1 MPKGSPFFKIL
12 DDKGNPINKAMN
24 QAADSG
30 NHFGDSKSVDANG
43 QKYPKGFTP
52 PVDFYRDPK
61 SADEYGDSLIVD
73 GVLIDSDG
81 KITKTD
87 GNGKV
92 NKDNLA
98 QPKSYI
104 DEGNTNGSLPVEYG
118 NSINHDGLDP
128 SKPDDKLKDRLTIY
142 DNFKDFSGK
151 EFTHL
156 LDYFIDQNGDYTV
169 PKTISTVTQE
179 GSDTID
185 PAKSRI
191 YLGSFIRTTDDNE
204 DPTMLGYDIEIKY
217 NDSPLF
223 NGTAQSFIDKF
234 SAVSEIKSRGS
245 ILDNF
250 KKQLFRF
257 LKTDSPITAAGAS
270 ASTSR
275 PVFSKSD
282 GTKTYYLR
290 NLTGLNNLVESVSSN
305 EGKAFVDYGKDM
317 IGLEFNEDVS
327 QNIGYLASLYKLLSW
342 SRMHGKSIMPENLLR
357 FDVDI
362 TITEIRKYNRVIK
375 DGDSLKVYADLISKY
390 TYTLYECQFFFTS
403 LPHGDS
409 LDMSDTKALDKYEIK
424 FNYKFST
431 MKFTKFFGPNED
443 EYTIDNSYIDV
454 SKVKSKDTNNSA
466 VIDGSIQSSQQTRD
480 LIGYDEFPRT
490 AKGGSNQGGTIKDK
504 KAEDDAKNSP
514 SNSIPNAAVD
524 KLKKQALGK
533 NLPFDKLKKDLKN
546 AVVNAV
552 NRQILTQASLLN
564 KTLNNIRD
572 SIPFA
577 GKMSEPRN
585 IYSGNQ
591 NPFQNDI
598 VNAAR
603 NFVGNSL
610 KGFFTKP

>member
-12 DDKGNPINKAMN
+12 DDRGNPINKAMN

-30 NHFGDSKSVDANG
+30 NHFGDSKSIDANG

-52 PVDFYRDPK
+52 PVDFYSDPK
-61 SADEYGDSLIVD
+61 SNAEYGDSLIVD
-73 GVLIDSDG
+73 GAIIDSDG
-81 KITKTD
+81 KLTKTD
-87 GNGKV
+87 GNGKI
-92 NKDNLA
+92 NEDNLA

-104 DEGNTNGSLPVEYG
+104 DEENKNGSLPVEYG

-128 SKPDDKLKDRLTIY
+128 SNPTDKLKDRLTIY
-142 DNFKDFSGK
+142 DNFKDFSSK

-169 PKTISTVTQE
+169 PKTISTATQE
-179 GSDTID
+179 GSDTIQPD
-185 PAKSRI
+185 TSRV
-191 YLGSFIRTTDDNE
+191 YLGSFIRTVDDNE
-204 DPTMLGYDIEIKY
+204 DPTILGYDIEIKY

-257 LKTDSPITAAGAS
+257 LKTDSPIS
-270 ASTSR
+270 SDR
-275 PVFSKSD
+275 PAFLNAD

-362 TITEIRKYNRVIK
+362 TITEIRKFNRVIANSN
-375 DGDSLKVYADLISKY
+375 DSVRVYADLISKY

-409 LDMSDTKALDKYEIK
+409 LDMSDAKALDKYEIK

-431 MKFTKFFGPNED
+431 MKFTKFYGPNED

-454 SKVKSKDTNNSA
+454 SKVKSKDTSNAA
-466 VIDGSIQSSQQTRD
+466 VVDGSIQTGQQTRD

-490 AKGGSNQGGTIKDK
+490 AQGGSTQGNTIDDK
-504 KAEDDAKNSP
+504 KSEDAAKNSP
-514 SNSIPNAAVD
+514 SKSIPNAAVD
-524 KLKKQALGK
+524 KVKKQTLGK

-546 AVVNAV
+546 AVVNEL
-552 NRQILTQASLLN
+552 NRQILTQAALLN

>member
-12 DDKGNPINKAMN
+12 DDKGNPINKAIG

-30 NHFGDSKSVDANG
+30 NHFGDSKSIDASG
-43 QKYPKGFTP
+43 KKYPKGFTP

-61 SADEYGDSLIVD
+61 SNAEYGDSLIVD

-81 KITKTD
+81 KLTKTD
-87 GNGKV
+87 GNGRV
-92 NKDNLA
+92 NEDNLSPA
-98 QPKSYI
+98 KSYI
-104 DEGNTNGSLPVEYG
+104 DEENKNGDIPVEYG
-118 NSINHDGLDP
+118 DVVNHDGLDP
-128 SKPDDKLKDRLTIY
+128 SSPSEKLKDKLAVY

-156 LDYFIDQNGDYTV
+156 LDYFIDQNGQSSVQRAIPTA
-169 PKTISTVTQE
+169 TQE
-179 GSDTID
+179 GTDTVQPD
-185 PAKSRI
+185 TSKI
-191 YLGSFIRTTDDNE
+191 YLGSFIRTLDDNE

-234 SAVSEIKSRGS
+234 AAVSEIKSRGD
-245 ILDNF
+245 ILNNF

-257 LKTDSPITAAGAS
+257 LKTDSPT
-270 ASTSR
+270 STDR
-275 PVFSKSD
+275 PAFLNAD
-282 GTKTYYLR
+282 GTKTYYLK
-290 NLTGLNNLVESVSSN
+290 NITGLNNLVESVSSN
-305 EGKAFVDYGKDM
+305 EGKSFVDYGKDM

-342 SRMHGKSIMPENLLR
+342 SRIHGKSNMPENLLR

-362 TITEIRKYNRVIK
+362 TITEIRKFNRVIK
-375 DGDSLKVYADLISKY
+375 NGESVRVYADLISKY
-390 TYTLYECQFFFTS
+390 TYSLYECQFFFTS

-409 LDMSDTKALDKYEIK
+409 IDMSDVKALDKYEIK

-431 MKFTKFFGPNED
+431 MKFTKFYGPNEE

-454 SKVKSKDTNNSA
+454 GQVKSKDSTNST
-466 VIDGSIQSSQQTRD
+466 VVDGSIQTGQQTRD

-490 AKGGSNQGGTIKDK
+490 SNIGSSQGDTINDIKT
-504 KAEDDAKNSP
+504 ENSAKNSP
-514 SNSIPNAAVD
+514 SKSIPDAAVD
-524 KLKKQALGK
+524 KVKKQALGK
-533 NLPFDKLKKDLKN
+533 SKPFDKLKKDLKN
-546 AVVNAV
+546 AVVNEV
-552 NRQILTQASLLN
+552 NRQILTQAALLN

-572 SIPFA
+572 SIPYA

-585 IYSGNQ
+585 VYSGNQ
-591 NPFQNDI
+591 SPFQNDI